1 MEVVIMDEQNSM
13 PVASP
18 VTESTPSA
26 QPAPVAKDTAKPV
39 AKDTQNT
46 GTQQPVKA
54 GLSDKLK
61 EAIKAIKAKKASSS
75 NGNVVGDTT
84 KQTQQP
90 TPTKA
95 PQNATPKQL
104 SVEQVNQI
112 VQRRINASKTGLYTK
127 HGVKDEVEFNALID
141 RAKGYS
147 DLQAKYNENI
157 AKLQQ
162 LETKNLVSDM
172 NVRKDRVEDV
182 LAFMKGKELTVNA
195 ENLKQILTSH
205 PEWLITEPE
214 PAVQPA
220 KVGNTGSTQAPKVSD
235 KDSIRNL
242 FPSLSRK

>member
-1 MEVVIMDEQNSM
+1 MDEQNSM

-18 VTESTPSA
+18 ATESAKGVSPT
-26 QPAPVAKDTAKPV
+26 PVAKEPAKTV
-39 AKDTQNT
+39 AKETPTNSE
-46 GTQQPVKA
+46 QPVKK
-54 GLSDKLK
+54 GGISDKLR
-61 EAIKAIKAKKASSS
+61 EAIKAIKAKRTSSTGGVE
-75 NGNVVGDTT
+75 GNTT
-84 KQTQQP
+84 QQTQQLQGQK
-90 TPTKA
+90 TA
-95 PQNATPKQL
+95 PQNALPKQL

-112 VQRRINASKTGLYTK
+112 VQRRINASKNSLYTK

-141 RAKGYS
+141 RAKGYG
-147 DLQAKYNENI
+147 DLQSKYNETI

-162 LETKNLVSDM
+162 LETRNLVSDM
-172 NVRKDRVEDV
+172 NVRKDRLDDV

-235 KDSIRNL
+235 KDTIRNL

>member
-1 MEVVIMDEQNSM
+1 MDEQNSM

-18 VTESTPSA
+18 VTESAPSVS
-26 QPAPVAKDTAKPV
+26 PAPVAKEPAKPV
-39 AKDTQNT
+39 EKPN
-46 GTQQPVKA
+46 GTTKKV
-54 GLSDKLK
+54 GNERL
-61 EAIKAIKAKKASSS
+61 KKALEASKARRASIQ
-75 NGNVVGDTT
+75 NGVVDGNTT
-84 KQTQQP
+84 KQTQLTQQVKG
-90 TPTKA
+90 TA
-95 PQNATPKQL
+95 PQNAAPKQL

-112 VQRRINASKTGLYTK
+112 VQRRINASKQGLYTK

-205 PEWLITEPE
+205 PEWLIIDPE

-220 KVGNTGSTQAPKVSD
+220 KVGNTGSNQAPKVSD

-242 FPSLSRK
+242 FPSLARK

>member
-18 VTESTPSA
+18 ATESAPSA
-26 QPAPVAKDTAKPV
+26 SPTPVAKEPAKPV
-39 AKDTQNT
+39 DKPE
-46 GTQQPVKA
+46 PVI
-54 GLSDKLK
+54 SEKLK
-61 EAIKAIKAKKASSS
+61 KSLEAFKAFKARAANK
-75 NGNVVGDTT
+75 NGVVDGNTT
-84 KQTQQP
+84 KQTQP
-90 TPTKA
+90 TQQDKGTA
-95 PQNATPKQL
+95 PQNASPKQL

-112 VQRRINASKTGLYTK
+112 VQRRITASKQGLYTK

-147 DLQAKYNENI
+147 DLQAKYNESI

-162 LETKNLVSDM
+162 LETRNLVSDM

-182 LAFMKGKELTVNA
+182 LTFMKGKELTINA

-242 FPSLSRK
+242 FPSLAGK